1 MCFHRYT
8 EHPCGHPST
17 SIGKCTIDI
26 LATAVPFCDHYN
38 VVKDKSLDLCGGD
51 YCKEDKDTA
60 HWVENGSA
68 LLTACEDDLA
78 YFKHRLQTLF
88 RLLQAFEQY
97 KQAFGVLQEND
108 MDRARTMHDEYEALR
123 HTYWDTKARRQL
135 ITDGIQKAKQ
145 KQQAVVAEKMR
156 RVQQYIDGL
165 KPSSAHPPS
174 PQSIPRT
181 IPTHASGL
189 VRRTSSGLWET
200 GDTSATPC
208 RPPTKLVSPVKRK
221 PKSSNLSAPTTYSPP
236 SLASPFAAVAGIR
249 KTAVVPDPTPPKKR
263 RGRPP
268 KASKVADV
276 ESQPSVPFDTSI
288 HDVQINNDDSSMAG
302 DQHSVSKSRS
312 TKRSN
317 KKGPSDQ
324 TLASSGVRRSER
336 AKQRISY
343 AESPTSS
350 PERPAPDEFEPDA
363 ETAPI
368 GQPQKSTRVTRKT
381 SGKSKP
387 QKEDFYA
394 TEEEDE
400 DKGMDDDDE
409 WQADGDVGEDD
420 MDFEPTPVQKTRSNA
435 KRAAASPPMDSRS
448 LKRQARAVCGN
459 TRQHD
464 SSHHDEMASPDKTS
478 YHMAPELGNRWTHT
492 TAQSKNPAGVHNV
505 PSTSYN
511 NMMAVGNRSKLQY
524 HTNPMADGVTLNATN
539 HQSQIL
545 TEAEMSPLRRSDWM
559 NGLDMADMALSLD
572 NVDDPND
579 YDFDVNAMSRII
591 AELDAQ
597 QS

>member
-17 SIGKCTIDI
+17 SIGKCSIDI
-26 LATAVPFCDHYN
+26 LATAVPFCDQYN

-60 HWVENGSA
+60 HWVENGQA

-108 MDRARTMHDEYEALR
+108 MDKARTMHDEYEALR

-135 ITDGIQKAKQ
+135 ISDGIQKAKQ

-156 RVQQYIDGL
+156 RMQQYIDGL

-181 IPTHASGL
+181 IPTHARGL
-189 VRRTSSGLWET
+189 VKRTSSGLWET

-221 PKSSNLSAPTTYSPP
+221 SRSSNLSAPTVYSPP
-236 SLASPFAAVAGIR
+236 SLASPFAAVAGTR

-276 ESQPSVPFDTSI
+276 DSQPSVPSDASLQ
-288 HDVQINNDDSSMAG
+288 DVQINNDDSSMAG

-350 PERPAPDEFEPDA
+350 PERPAPDEFEPEA
-363 ETAPI
+363 ETAGI
-368 GQPQKSTRVTRKT
+368 GRPKKSTRVTRKT
-381 SGKSKP
+381 SGKSKS
-387 QKEDFYA
+387 QKEDLYA
-394 TEEEDE
+394 TEEDVE

-420 MDFEPTPVQKTRSNA
+420 MDFEPTPVQKTRSSA
-435 KRAAASPPMDSRS
+435 KRAATSPPMDSRS
-448 LKRQARAVCGN
+448 LKRQARAVRGD
-459 TRQHD
+459 TTGHD
-464 SSHHDEMASPDKTS
+464 SSHYDEMASPENNS
-478 YHMAPELGNRWTHT
+478 YHMAPELENRWTYT
-492 TAQSKNPAGVHNV
+492 AAQSTYSAGVHNV
-505 PSTSYN
+505 PSTPYN
-511 NMMAVGNRSKLQY
+511 NNIAVGDRSRLQY
-524 HTNPMADGVTLNATN
+524 HDNPMAYGVTLKATN
-539 HQSQIL
+539 YQGQDPN
-545 TEAEMSPLRRSDWM
+545 EPEMSPLRRSDWM
-559 NGLDMADMALSLD
+559 NGLNRADMAVSLD
-572 NVDDPND
+572 DLDDPNN

-591 AELDAQ
+591 AEHDAQ
-597 QS
+597 QG